1 MTYKEAVDFL
11 FTRLPVFHFVG
22 SAAYKPGFDN
32 TYKLADM
39 TGNPQVGLTCIHVA
53 GTNGKGSVSHMLASI
68 FQEMGWKVG
77 LFTSPHL
84 KDFRERIK
92 VNGKCIPQKDVVRFI
107 QQHEKRILKINPS
120 FFELTTIMA
129 FDYFAKRKTDIAI
142 IETGMGG
149 RLDSSNIVLPE
160 LSVITNISFD
170 HAQFLGNTLAK
181 IAGEK
186 AGIIKPGVPVVIGET
201 KKETKIVFETAAK
214 NNDAAIYFAEKKKV
228 PVNLKSELKG
238 TYQQKNFRTVLMAIE
253 ALNQNGYTI
262 PSSIVKKGIANV
274 ITNTGLQGRW
284 QTLSTT
290 PLIIADIGHNE
301 DGIKQVVNNL
311 KLVKY
316 KNLFMVIGFASDKDI
331 NKILAQLPRNAE
343 YCFTQADNKRAMP
356 SNELLMQAHR
366 FRLKGNA
373 FLSVKSALN
382 YAKKKSGKGDLI
394 FVGGSAYVVAEVLS

>member
-32 TYKLADM
+32 TFLLADM

-107 QQHEKRILKINPS
+107 QQHEKQILKINPS

-129 FDYFAKRKTDIAI
+129 FDYFAKKKTDIAI

-201 KKETKIVFETAAK
+201 KKETKKVFELVAK
-214 NNDAAIYFAEKKKV
+214 HNDAEIFFAEKKKV
-228 PVNLKSELKG
+228 PSNLKSELKG
-238 TYQQKNFRTVLMAIE
+238 IYQQKNFRTVFAAVD
-253 ALNQNGYTI
+253 ALNQNGYHI
-262 PSSIVKKGIANV
+262 PDTLVKKGIANV
-274 ITNTGLQGRW
+274 ITNTGLKGRW
-284 QTLSTT
+284 QTLSTK

-301 DGIKQVVNNL
+301 DGIKQVV
-311 KLVKY
+311 
-316 KNLFMVIGFASDKDI
+316 KNLNQVKHKKLFIVIGFASDKDI
-331 NKILAQLPRNAE
+331 NKILAQLPKNAE
-343 YCFTQADNKRAMP
+343 YCFTQADNQRAMP
-356 SNELLMQAHR
+356 SNELLMKAVQ
-366 FRLKGNA
+366 FGLKGNA
-373 FLSVKSALN
+373 FLTVKSALN
-382 YAKKKSGKGDLI
+382 FAKKKSKSGDLI
-394 FVGGSAYVVAEVLS
+394 FVGGSAYVVAEVLP